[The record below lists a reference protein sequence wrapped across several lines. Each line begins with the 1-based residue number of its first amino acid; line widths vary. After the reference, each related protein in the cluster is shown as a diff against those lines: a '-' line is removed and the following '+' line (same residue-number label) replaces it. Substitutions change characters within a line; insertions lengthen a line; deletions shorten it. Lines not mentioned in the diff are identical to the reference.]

1 MALVAFSVSDGEDS
15 EGRGCILFAKSN
27 IEARRKGA
35 NVLDCDGIG
44 GLTCR
49 RATWADEFAAVGSV
63 PAAVMI
69 ANGWWLECCGCQQM
83 INDGGTV
90 SRWIQNEAGEDV
102 ETEVDVEPVGSQFS
116 AFCTPECRDRE
127 MWRRAWAK
135 RGDRRCFEVFKR
147 ELLRQYPEVTIDP
160 EKSSDERW
168 SDHHH
173 RYFGRHSKSGL
184 GRALCFVVCFSFP
197 GAKYGGSYRYDLDYG
212 AMRGKRQILI
222 ANHDQEAWRVF
233 CAGMSSGRP
242 TSSEAA

>member
-1 MALVAFSVSDGEDS
+1 MALVAFAVSDGEDS

-69 ANGWWLECCGCQQM
+69 ANGWW
-83 INDGGTV
+83 
-90 SRWIQNEAGEDV
+90 
-102 ETEVDVEPVGSQFS
+102 
-116 AFCTPECRDRE
+116 PECRDRE

-168 SDHHH
+168 SGHHH
-173 RYFGRHSKSGL
+173 RYFGRHSKSGR

-197 GAKYGGSYRYDLDYG
+197 GAEYGGSYRYDLDYG
-212 AMRGKRQILI
+212 ATRGKRQILI